1 MDKLISPNRSD
12 FIKCMLLVD
21 GVVVVN
27 EIVDLTRNSKKDYLL
42 FKIDFPEG
50 L

>member
-1 MDKLISPNRSD
+1 MMDKLISLDWSA

-27 EIVDLTRNSKKDYLL
+27 EIVDLIRKFMT
-42 FKIDFPEG
+42 
-50 L
+50 